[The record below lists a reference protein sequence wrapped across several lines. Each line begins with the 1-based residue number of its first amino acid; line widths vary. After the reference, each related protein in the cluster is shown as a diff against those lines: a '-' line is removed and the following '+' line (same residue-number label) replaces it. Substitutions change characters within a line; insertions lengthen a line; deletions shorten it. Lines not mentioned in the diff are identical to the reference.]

1 MMKKLTGVILA
12 LFVSVGAAF
21 AVTYSYKD
29 NVYQKLA
36 EEYAVKADKALDAG
50 DYDLAIE
57 YSEKAAENAALSEEF
72 IRNMRKRAEAEALLA
87 KAKERL
93 DYARK
98 IGADENYPVAF
109 NAASD
114 YYDEAVD
121 ALDSEDYDN
130 ASYLAQKVLD
140 TLSGIKGLYGLP
152 KFYIV
157 QPWEITR
164 DCLWN
169 ISGRSYVY
177 NNPWLWENLYH
188 ANREKLPDP
197 DNPNL
202 ILPGMKLEIPSISG
216 EYRSGTYDPK
226 QTYDTY
232 SPNYS
237 HNR

>member
-1 MMKKLTGVILA
+1 MKKFTSIILA
-12 LFVSVGAAF
+12 LFITAAF
-21 AVTYSYKD
+21 AFGVTYSYKD

-36 EEYAVKADKALDAG
+36 EEYAVKADRALDAG
-50 DYDLAIE
+50 DYDLAVE
-57 YSEKAAENAALSEEF
+57 YSEKAEENAALSEEF

-87 KAKERL
+87 KAEERL
-93 DYARK
+93 EYARK
-98 IGADENYPVAF
+98 IGADENYPVAY

-114 YYDEAVD
+114 YYDEAYE
-121 ALDSEDYDN
+121 AFEGEDYEN

-140 TLSGIKGLYGLP
+140 TLADIKGMYGLP

-157 QPWEITR
+157 QPWEVTR

-177 NNPWLWENLYH
+177 NNPWLWENLYQ
-188 ANREKLPDP
+188 ANRESLPDP

-202 ILPGMKLEIPSISG
+202 ILPGMKLEIPSITG
-216 EYRSGTYDPK
+216 EFRSGTYDPN

-232 SPNYS
+232 SPN
-237 HNR
+237 